1 MSAKHY
7 IACFLSTVISMG
19 LGIYVAATRKYR
31 ICALMVVI
39 GISGTVIAAYMN
51 TKNNRR

>member
-1 MSAKHY
+1 MSTKNY
-7 IACFLSTVISMG
+7 IACFLSTIVSME
-19 LGIYVAATRKYR
+19 LGIYVAATRRYW

-51 TKNNRR
+51 TRNNRR